1 MYCSNC
7 GKEISSDQR
16 YCCHC
21 AAENRNYVGNA
32 ENSLVENKS
41 ATQIQK
47 VAQQNNTFDRNVL
60 VNYLFDIQTL
70 HFAKRKIEEEKGK
83 IKKKIETLCI
93 PKFVK
98 ENDPI
103 YKSMGFITSII
114 VSIFGIFLIA
124 VITSTIKENGEFN
137 EVQKVV
143 VAALFMIFAIATV
156 YFMISGIRDY
166 KDDKERFEKESE
178 YEEKRMEE
186 ENEQKNELIEMFD
199 ALELDLANTEKLLEE
214 AYKVNIIPTKCRN
227 IYGAYFLYDYISTSM
242 VSLDDALF
250 HFDFDEV
257 VSELREVV
265 RQQGQIIMEL
275 AYANALNEQIVKQN
289 DEQLRHTIAM
299 ERNAELT
306 AKYTQVAAFH
316 AKTTS
321 QIQSY
326 NFFKSGL

>member
-1 MYCSNC
+1 M
-7 GKEISSDQR
+7 
-16 YCCHC
+16 
-21 AAENRNYVGNA
+21 
-32 ENSLVENKS
+32 
-41 ATQIQK
+41 
-47 VAQQNNTFDRNVL
+47 
-60 VNYLFDIQTL
+60 
-70 HFAKRKIEEEKGK
+70 
-83 IKKKIETLCI
+83 
-93 PKFVK
+93 
-98 ENDPI
+98 
-103 YKSMGFITSII
+103 
-114 VSIFGIFLIA
+114 
-124 VITSTIKENGEFN
+124 
-137 EVQKVV
+137 
-143 VAALFMIFAIATV
+143 
-156 YFMISGIRDY
+156 
-166 KDDKERFEKESE
+166 ES
-178 YEEKRMEE
+178 
-186 ENEQKNELIEMFD
+186 
-199 ALELDLANTEKLLEE
+199 DLANTEKLLEE

-275 AYANALNEQIVKQN
+275 AYANALNEKIVKQN
-289 DEQLRHTIAM
+289 DEQLRHAIAM